1 MYGNERKG
9 VIHIKNLNFDY
20 CAIIIITILF
30 VTTILRR
37 MVKGKLNRCFIE
49 LLVVA
54 WLTVF
59 FDIWAVN
66 LDNLEAAQIFS
77 KNVAHMGYLV
87 FHSLAMPF
95 YVAIVEYAMYRTKVD
110 SMYED
115 E

>member
-1 MYGNERKG
+1 MYGSERKG

-59 FDIWAVN
+59 FDIWRSIWIIWE
-66 LDNLEAAQIFS
+66 LRRYFQ
-77 KNVAHMGYLV
+77 
-87 FHSLAMPF
+87 
-95 YVAIVEYAMYRTKVD
+95 
-110 SMYED
+110 SM
-115 E
+115 